1 MGGRTLVAVS
11 LVALVQL
18 SPSAQ
23 KSRLQ
28 NTDLVD
34 VDVVVTDGD
43 GRPITGLKQA
53 DFEIREDGK
62 PVPLQTFLSKTAEE
76 SADDSAR
83 SLVILLDD
91 VTMPRESVDAV
102 KALAT
107 YLVMQARPV
116 DEVSVIRFRN
126 GGDEPFG
133 DRRVALER
141 IAEYQ
146 GALLRY
152 APAGSPEDVLKLIA
166 GVSRKLES
174 TGRRRKILLCIGAPR
189 ICSVARPGRF
199 NGGWFYCDW
208 IDAIGSTARA
218 NLSVYALLAVPAQVS
233 GETIVDATG
242 GTVFRNA
249 SDFRPLL
256 DRVWQDAGHHYLLG
270 YWPPASSKELHAIS
284 VKVARPGARVLAR
297 RMRGN

>member
-1 MGGRTLVAVS
+1 MGGRTLVAVA
-11 LVALVQL
+11 LAALVDL
-18 SPSAQ
+18 LPWAQ

-34 VDVVVTDGD
+34 LDVVVTDGG
-43 GRPITGLKQA
+43 GRPITGLKQD
-53 DFEIREDGK
+53 DFQIREDGK
-62 PVPLQTFLSKTAEE
+62 PVALQTFLSKTADE
-76 SADDSAR
+76 SEDDSAR

-91 VTMPRESVDAV
+91 VTMPRESVEAV
-102 KALAT
+102 RALAT
-107 YLVMQARPV
+107 YLVMQARAP
-116 DEVSVIRFRN
+116 DEVSVIRFRRA
-126 GGDEPFG
+126 GDEPFG

-152 APAGSPEDVLKLIA
+152 APAGSPEDVLRLIA

-199 NGGWFYCDW
+199 NGGSFYDDW
-208 IDAIGSTARA
+208 IDAVGSTARA
-218 NLSVYALLAVPAQVS
+218 NLSVYALLALPAQVS